1 MTKLKLVISRGSYN
15 KLLETMDKANK
26 DLREFTHQNIHL
38 ETQRRKRG
46 FKRLPTDYK
55 DIRRRADS
63 LYDAVVAGRSWN
75 CLCKKY
81 HVASLRLEPRPNW
94 FDNRH
99 ATAAPRLKFGVLLF
113 KSHTRGEG
121 RLSSEWRKIEV
132 ESIEIDVGISQTGGN
147 GAILSSSQHTWS
159 MGGTQPRYLQF
170 S

>member
-81 HVASLRLEPRPNW
+81 HVASLRLEPRPRQPPC
-94 FDNRH
+94 DC
-99 ATAAPRLKFGVLLF
+99 
-113 KSHTRGEG
+113 
-121 RLSSEWRKIEV
+121 SSKIEV
-132 ESIEIDVGISQTGGN
+132 
-147 GAILSSSQHTWS
+147 WS
-159 MGGTQPRYLQF
+159 LTFQEPYSRRRKIVIRVAKD
-170 S
+170 